1 VLAAPSRL
9 LAASWLLWPV
19 VSAGLYSLGDRRET
33 VLTYGLAAVMAAQL
47 LAYLWI
53 VFRGRG
59 SALWGF
65 GFSGAMLAAV
75 ILDNDLGWWAYVVFG
90 LGVLGVWCGAPLLGS
105 AWLMAAMH
113 PQAWM
118 PAGGV
123 VWLVLGFALARVVPV
138 FGVVALPALL
148 LPVVAHLHLAWVCG
162 GAERSV
168 EPS

>member
-65 GFSGAMLAAV
+65 GFSGEVLTPYAWPDARH
-75 ILDNDLGWWAYVVFG
+75 LDGVRTASLDLVHAPCNTDDDIDWSPHDVLVF
-90 LGVLGVWCGAPLLGS
+90 VSIP
-105 AWLMAAMH
+105 AW
-113 PQAWM
+113 
-118 PAGGV
+118 
-123 VWLVLGFALARVVPV
+123 
-138 FGVVALPALL
+138 
-148 LPVVAHLHLAWVCG
+148 
-162 GAERSV
+162 
-168 EPS
+168 